1 MGALYDHIGQVY
13 NGTRQADPFLL
24 ARLIAL
30 LDLAADA
37 QCLDVACGTGN
48 YTRALAAHGGHWTAC
63 DISTQM
69 LNVAA
74 QTESAVHWQ
83 QADVLALPF
92 ADRQF
97 TAAMT
102 TLAIHHFPD
111 LTAAFTEVR
120 RVLCAGGRYVLLTAF
135 TEQMQHYWLNR
146 YFPIM
151 MAKSSAQM
159 PTKVATLAALD
170 AAGFDVLAIEP
181 YSVQPDLQD
190 AFLYSGKYDPQRYFD
205 PLIRANISSF
215 ANLIDADEL
224 AAGLA
229 LLRSHIDSGQIHH
242 YIQAAEHPDG
252 DYAFL
257 QLQARA

>member
-1 MGALYDHIGQVY
+1 MGALYDQIGQVY
-13 NGTRQADPFLL
+13 NGTRQADPYLL
-24 ARLIAL
+24 ARLTAL
-30 LDLAADA
+30 LDLASDA

-48 YTRALAAHGGHWTAC
+48 YTRAIAARSGNWTAC
-63 DISTQM
+63 DISKQM
-69 LNVAA
+69 LSVAA
-74 QTESAVHWQ
+74 QTESAVRWQ

-92 ADRQF
+92 VDGQF
-97 TAAMT
+97 AAAMT

-120 RVLCAGGRYVLLTAF
+120 RVLSVGGRYVLLTAF
-135 TEQMQHYWLNR
+135 AEQMQHYWLNR
-146 YFPIM
+146 YFPVM

-181 YSVQPDLQD
+181 YSVQADLQD
-190 AFLYSGKYDPQRYFD
+190 AFLYSGKYDAVRYFD

-215 ANLIDADEL
+215 ANLIEADEL
-224 AAGLA
+224 TAGLA
-229 LLRSHIDSGQIHH
+229 QLRADIASGQINS